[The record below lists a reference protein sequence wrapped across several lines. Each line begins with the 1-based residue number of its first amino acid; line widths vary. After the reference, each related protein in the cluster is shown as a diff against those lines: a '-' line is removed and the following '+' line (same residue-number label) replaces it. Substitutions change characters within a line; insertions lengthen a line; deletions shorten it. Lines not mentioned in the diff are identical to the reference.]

1 VSGPASCSIS
11 RLFPTATIRSPYTA
25 IACAEGL
32 VGSNVTMLPFRKMC
46 VGCRHEV
53 TELEVFLL
61 FLFPCCE
68 DLLDL
73 LRPLNF
79 SAAILTVF
87 GLEKNFVMTVFAE
100 ESLLLRFVRF
110 CDVGDPHDSLCVGCY
125 QEICCFTPSWT
136 QKYRC

>member
-1 VSGPASCSIS
+1 
-11 RLFPTATIRSPYTA
+11 
-25 IACAEGL
+25 
-32 VGSNVTMLPFRKMC
+32 M
-46 VGCRHEV
+46 

-61 FLFPCCE
+61 FLLPCCE

-100 ESLLLRFVRF
+100 ESLLLRLARF
-110 CDVGDPHDSLCVGCY
+110 CDVGGPLIPYAQSALREYVALRRFGLKNIGAGRARYTVSL
-125 QEICCFTPSWT
+125 Q
-136 QKYRC
+136 R